1 MGTQKL
7 IPGLSFYIP
16 LKILIKYKNP
26 IIHGSLVISKRVF
39 ENVGNY
45 NESYYYAQDYEL
57 IKRFI
62 FRKLKYKII
71 KKPLYVLNMKNNI
84 SNKFL
89 DQQNKYA
96 NMAKKAKYL

>member
-1 MGTQKL
+1 MLQNNLDFCSTRAYIMGTKKL

-26 IIHGSLVISKRVF
+26 IIHGSLIISKRVF

-71 KKPLYVLNMKNNI
+71 KKPLYVLNMKIIFQIN
-84 SNKFL
+84 F
-89 DQQNKYA
+89 
-96 NMAKKAKYL
+96 